1 MTAGEAIKMADEL
14 RPNNHF
20 ENRLKQLWLRQTDSG
35 MRRNIVER
43 SQTGGDFEDK
53 GADILWNDGL
63 EYDTPLLACC
73 AAEALYPH
81 WLAAQMDLAL
91 GETAR
96 AANELQLYTSYVQ
109 EFAVWVRRNYMP
121 AGGGRLM
128 T

>member
-20 ENRLKQLWLRQTDSG
+20 ENRLKQLWLRQADSG

-73 AAEALYPH
+73 SAEDLYHQRRSTLSAL
-81 WLAAQMDLAL
+81 
-91 GETAR
+91 
-96 AANELQLYTSYVQ
+96 
-109 EFAVWVRRNYMP
+109 
-121 AGGGRLM
+121 AGCADGPCTGRDGPGSE
-128 T
+128 

>member
-1 MTAGEAIKMADEL
+1 MTAGEAIRMADEL
-14 RPNNHF
+14 RPNNSF
-20 ENRLKQLWLRQTDSG
+20 SDEMKQLWLRQADSG
-35 MRRNIVER
+35 LRRSVVER
-43 SQTGGDFEDK
+43 SDTGSDFEGR
-53 GADILWNDGL
+53 GADILWAEGL
-63 EYDTPLLACC
+63 EYDTPLLADG

-109 EFAVWVRRNYMP
+109 EFAAWVRRKYMP
-121 AGGGRLM
+121 VGSGRLM

>member
-20 ENRLKQLWLRQTDSG
+20 ENQLKQLWLRQADSG

-63 EYDTPLLACC
+63 EYDMLACC

>member
-1 MTAGEAIKMADEL
+1 MLKSIAGFSASFAAFSSLVSVLASSLAD
-14 RPNNHF
+14 
-20 ENRLKQLWLRQTDSG
+20 G
-35 MRRNIVER
+35 
-43 SQTGGDFEDK
+43 
-53 GADILWNDGL
+53 
-63 EYDTPLLACC
+63 

-109 EFAVWVRRNYMP
+109 EFAAWVRRKYMP
-121 AGGGRLM
+121 VGGGRLM

>member
-1 MTAGEAIKMADEL
+1 M
-14 RPNNHF
+14 
-20 ENRLKQLWLRQTDSG
+20 
-35 MRRNIVER
+35 
-43 SQTGGDFEDK
+43 
-53 GADILWNDGL
+53 
-63 EYDTPLLACC
+63 LL
-73 AAEALYPH
+73 PH

-96 AANELQLYTSYVQ
+96 AANELQFYTSYVQ

>member
-14 RPNNHF
+14 RPNNSF
-20 ENRLKQLWLRQTDSG
+20 FGRDEAAVAAAGRQRLAAERGGAQRHRQRLRG
-35 MRRNIVER
+35 ARRGYFVGR
-43 SQTGGDFEDK
+43 
-53 GADILWNDGL
+53 GL
-63 EYDTPLLACC
+63 EYDTPLLADG

-96 AANELQLYTSYVQ
+96 AVNELQLYTSYVQ
-109 EFAVWVRRNYMP
+109 EFAAWVRRKYMP
-121 AGGGRLM
+121 VGSGRLM

>member
-14 RPNNHF
+14 RPNNSF
-20 ENRLKQLWLRQTDSG
+20 SDEMKQLWLRQ
-35 MRRNIVER
+35 
-43 SQTGGDFEDK
+43 
-53 GADILWNDGL
+53 ADG
-63 EYDTPLLACC
+63 

-109 EFAVWVRRNYMP
+109 EFAAWVRRNYMP
-121 AGGGRLM
+121 VGGGKLL

>member
-20 ENRLKQLWLRQTDSG
+20 ENQLKQLWLRQADSG

-63 EYDTPLLACC
+63 EYDTPLLVDRIPPDIL
-73 AAEALYPH
+73 AELKRQQRH
-81 WLAAQMDLAL
+81 TVK
-91 GETAR
+91 ER
-96 AANELQLYTSYVQ
+96 
-109 EFAVWVRRNYMP
+109 
-121 AGGGRLM
+121 
-128 T
+128 

>member
-1 MTAGEAIKMADEL
+1 MMSLRSLSPLSESFEAAGVAD
-14 RPNNHF
+14 
-20 ENRLKQLWLRQTDSG
+20 G
-35 MRRNIVER
+35 
-43 SQTGGDFEDK
+43 
-53 GADILWNDGL
+53 
-63 EYDTPLLACC
+63 

-109 EFAVWVRRNYMP
+109 EFAAWVRRKYMP
-121 AGGGRLM
+121 VGGGRLM